1 MKRTILISATLFLI
15 LLSSGKAQINLIG
28 AATPNTG
35 GIEIV
40 TWDALD
46 SSSAESYATNLTGYY
61 LTSSV
66 FDAYNG
72 KYYLAGL
79 TETSQGLFSFNTMTL
94 EQNITGYTS
103 FSNITEIDMSSG
115 KIYNITADSLEY
127 FSINEYDIETGED
140 SLLGVI
146 YEPGTNGIIVD
157 AIAFNSNDGILYY
170 LGYDSLASL
179 ILYSVP
185 VRDELFSYTKTTI
198 LPGDAISSFWSLNYD
213 NVNGIIYA
221 LNPVYD
227 MMGNYVTTNLSAID
241 PVTGEVTVRSELNEF
256 MGFVMGSAAFD
267 QNTGSYLV
275 IAIDTNYA
283 GKMMVFDTYTNTYI
297 TGWAPD
303 GVSEI
308 VCDNT
313 AFATVNYI
321 TTSVKEQEEKP
332 LVSFYPNPATTQVT
346 VVSQTKTQEEMAVSI
361 FDITGK
367 KLISNSMPASGK
379 MELDVSHLVP
389 GLYFL
394 QTRTTAGSDSFR
406 LVIR

>member
-1 MKRTILISATLFLI
+1 
-15 LLSSGKAQINLIG
+15 
-28 AATPNTG
+28 
-35 GIEIV
+35 
-40 TWDALD
+40 
-46 SSSAESYATNLTGYY
+46 
-61 LTSSV
+61 
-66 FDAYNG
+66 
-72 KYYLAGL
+72 
-79 TETSQGLFSFNTMTL
+79 
-94 EQNITGYTS
+94 
-103 FSNITEIDMSSG
+103 
-115 KIYNITADSLEY
+115 
-127 FSINEYDIETGED
+127 
-140 SLLGVI
+140 
-146 YEPGTNGIIVD
+146 VD

-321 TTSVKEQEEKP
+321 TTSLKEQEEKP
-332 LVSFYPNPATTQVT
+332 LVSFYPNPATTRVT
-346 VVSQTKTQEEMAVSI
+346 VASQAKSQEELTISI

-367 KLISNSMPASGK
+367 KLISHSMPESGK
-379 MELDVSHLVP
+379 MELDVSHLVQ